1 MKTKVLGKK
10 SNKSNISGKEYLDS
24 IPRISTNIKH
34 GIDIWNVYDFMFK
47 NNRGVPHL
55 KVLEII
61 IPSNSKFIVESK
73 SMKLYL
79 NSFYDIA
86 FSHYSEIL
94 KKIKHDLKLLIKDE
108 VELKF
113 LNKFS
118 V

>member
-1 MKTKVLGKK
+1 
-10 SNKSNISGKEYLDS
+10 
-24 IPRISTNIKH
+24 
-34 GIDIWNVYDFMFK
+34 MFK
-47 NNRGVPHL
+47 NNKGVPHL

-79 NSFYDIA
+79 NSFYDVA
-86 FSHYSEIL
+86 FSHHSDIL
-94 KKIKHDLKLLIKDE
+94 KKIKRDLKLLIKDE

-118 V
+118 VEPKI